1 MGNVD
6 LLLLNLLHHLLIHIL
21 LRRFVSN
28 LCLCL
33 FCRIMDN
40 VVFEKSKCLHT
51 EIAALVNHET
61 FQPVRSSS
69 QSTRLS

>member
-1 MGNVD
+1 
-6 LLLLNLLHHLLIHIL
+6 
-21 LRRFVSN
+21 
-28 LCLCL
+28 
-33 FCRIMDN
+33 MDN

-69 QSTRLS
+69 QSTRLNWL